1 MDSGVPNRGKRS
13 VSGSPLEWEP
23 VGQADEGNPGAAQ
36 KQGATPSARRRPCGI
51 HRGGTHGAGFMGAP
65 QPDLEPWQGWNGP
78 AVPGGRAALPRK
90 EEGMAATVEAWAK
103 EATLNPSQKRACHAL
118 ACGCSTRH
126 ILALQRGCVQQWYP
140 CVVTQWRSHRV
151 QFRPRGLPQS
161 ILEIRGRWRGRTVAQ
176 VRRESG
182 AERLVRRWT
191 VYSFHQAD
199 ERDRVWDIW
208 VLPLSGDRKPFP
220 VVQTPYNET
229 HAQFSPDG
237 RWIVYASNESGKME
251 IYAQPFRGNQATATG
266 TRQRVQI
273 TNGGGAQPRW
283 RNDRRVSMTL
293 RHPAWEFTDYLL
305 QCLAG

>member
-1 MDSGVPNRGKRS
+1 MFNS
-13 VSGSPLEWEP
+13 VREGSRNLYWKS
-23 VGQADEGNPGAAQ
+23 VGG
-36 KQGATPSARRRPCGI
+36 
-51 HRGGTHGAGFMGAP
+51 
-65 QPDLEPWQGWNGP
+65 
-78 AVPGGRAALPRK
+78 
-90 EEGMAATVEAWAK
+90 
-103 EATLNPSQKRACHAL
+103 
-118 ACGCSTRH
+118 
-126 ILALQRGCVQQWYP
+126 
-140 CVVTQWRSHRV
+140 
-151 QFRPRGLPQS
+151 
-161 ILEIRGRWRGRTVAQ
+161 
-176 VRRESG
+176 G
-182 AERLVRRWT
+182 AEELLLKSGESLVPSDW
-191 VYSFHQAD
+191 SADGQFILFHQAD

-208 VLPLSGDRKPFP
+208 AVPLSGDRKPFP
-220 VVQTPYNET
+220 VVQSPSNET